1 VSAGFGS
8 TLIGRE
14 IAMEG
19 VSLRMRRALG
29 RRRSR
34 CHIALLVLAAA
45 TALGATPAAAL
56 PPEQEP
62 GTRIEIRPEDLP
74 PPFASESV
82 GNRSEVVERPSPPPF
97 KLPPGFAINLF
108 ADELEH
114 PRWMVVAANGDVL
127 LSEPR
132 AGAVTLL
139 RDADGDG
146 VAELRE
152 EFLDG
157 LDRPHGLAIHDGQ
170 LYVADIDGVWRLPYT
185 PGDTEPQAEPER
197 ITARGALGSGSGH
210 WTRNIAFAP
219 DGSRFYVTIG
229 SSDNIAVEPSPRA
242 TVQSFAA
249 DGGDQRDFA
258 TGLRNPVGIAFYP
271 GTADLYV
278 TVNERDGLG
287 DDLVPDYLTRIGRGD
302 FFGWP
307 YAYIGDNPQPDLA
320 APLGLLKST
329 RVPDVLFRAHS
340 AALGLVFYEGTQFPE
355 DFRGDAFVALH
366 GSWNRSEPTG
376 YMVVRV
382 PFENGRPLGWYES
395 FLTGFWFEG
404 SDTAG
409 VFGRPAGLAI
419 AADGSLLVADD
430 AGKAVWRVTYEGP

>member
-1 VSAGFGS
+1 MTGKH
-8 TLIGRE
+8 
-14 IAMEG
+14 
-19 VSLRMRRALG
+19 LRMPTIKRERTRR
-29 RRRSR
+29 
-34 CHIALLVLAAA
+34 HIALFVLVCIAILAV
-45 TALGATPAAAL
+45 ALPALAL

-82 GNRSEVVERPSPPPF
+82 GNRSDLVDRPDPPPF
-97 KLPPGFAINLF
+97 KLPPGFSVNLF
-108 ADELEH
+108 ADDLDH
-114 PRWMVVAANGDVL
+114 PRWMVVAGNGDVL

-132 AGAVTLL
+132 EAAITLL
-139 RDADGDG
+139 RDEDGDG

-152 EFLDG
+152 EFIDG
-157 LDRPHGLAIHDGQ
+157 FDRPHGLAIHEGF
-170 LYVADIDGVWRLPYT
+170 LYIADSDGVWKLPYT
-185 PGDTEPQAEPER
+185 PGEIEARAEPER
-197 ITARGALGSGSGH
+197 ITADRALGSSDGH
-210 WTRNIAFAP
+210 WSRNIEFAP
-219 DGSRFYVTIG
+219 DGQHFFVTVG
-229 SSDNIAVEPSPRA
+229 SMNNLAVEPPPHA

-249 DGGDQRDFA
+249 DGSDQRDFA
-258 TGLRNPVGIAFYP
+258 TGLRNPVGIEFYP
-271 GTADLYV
+271 GTDDLYV

-287 DDLVPDYLTRIGRGD
+287 DDLVPDFLTRIERGD

-329 RVPDVLFRAHS
+329 KVPDVLFRAHS
-340 AALGLVFYEGTQFPE
+340 SPLGLVFYEGGQFPDE
-355 DFRGDAFVALH
+355 YRGDAFVALH

-382 PFENGRPLGWYES
+382 PFEDGRPLGWYES

-404 SDTAG
+404 SDKAG
-409 VFGRPAGLAI
+409 VFGRPAGLAV

-430 AGKAVWRVTYEGP
+430 AGRAVWRVSYARP